1 RAGFSVVGDLPEA
14 GGKVSMEMGI
24 IRAEGWPHLVDRGE
38 IAIEKRTGGGLRG
51 IFAGLRIGRGVAG
64 KQILQNGAQVGSNA
78 LGLRTAEDRLPGA
91 TTVGTGA
98 TVNVL
103 PDLGRRLTHERIEPA
118 I

>member
-1 RAGFSVVGDLPEA
+1 
-14 GGKVSMEMGI
+14 MQMGI
-24 IRAEGWPHLVDRGE
+24 IRADGWPHLVDRAE
-38 IAIEKRTGGGLRG
+38 IAIEKRTGEGLRD
-51 IFAGLRIGRGVAG
+51 IFAGLSIGREIAG
-64 KQILQNGAQVGSNA
+64 TQFLQTEAQVGSNA

-103 PDLGRRLTHERIEPA
+103 PVLARRLTHERIEPA